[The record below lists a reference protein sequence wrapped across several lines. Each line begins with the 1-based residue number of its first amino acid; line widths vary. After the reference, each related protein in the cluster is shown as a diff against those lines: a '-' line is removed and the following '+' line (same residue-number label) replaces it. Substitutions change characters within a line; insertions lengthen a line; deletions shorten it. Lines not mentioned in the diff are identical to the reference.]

1 MSAAVKPEMQE
12 QHHVESASDIPI
24 DPISAPLREEQ
35 DPNYKLGWRS
45 GLAITALALAN
56 CCAALTNTSN
66 TSIRFQVASVGGAN
80 LASWIGNA
88 SFLLTLCFGP
98 VFGFLGDR
106 LGKKWFMVGGA
117 AIGVVGACIA
127 GTAHTAQRI
136 VAGQVLS
143 GVANAGCIVSVA
155 ASQEITPN
163 KVRPWIM
170 GYTQTLASSAAL
182 LGTYCAGAFVKYQTW
197 RWSYYLNAFA
207 YFIAGTS
214 VALTYFPPPPTLRR
228 QETLGNIFSGLD
240 YIGIFL
246 LSGSLASLVI
256 GLTWGGTTYAWSSG
270 KVIATLAVGC
280 LGLVGLA
287 VFEMFVKKDGLLDH
301 RLFANRN
308 FPILLFVCTID
319 GMLLLGVN
327 VLYAQEIASLFTTDA
342 VRIAVILSPY
352 LITSLFGCLPA
363 GYLMARTKSYRTML
377 VAALVWCSLFTGGLR
392 GSNMRE
398 PPLINLDRFDGSLV
412 ALALSVPSFLLGAA
426 GTLSISCRALG
437 GIIGITIFTAIHSN
451 KYASGLPIDVQQ
463 AVSHTSTG
471 SASDEKV
478 LLGKILGALANSAI
492 PPPVA
497 LEQIQPALSKATFGA
512 VLEAVS
518 QAQTN
523 AWKWVWV
530 AISCL
535 VALNAIVACF
545 ANPVKE
551 RMNHHVESAL
561 EHSETRTSQMAIK
574 KTAS

>member
-1 MSAAVKPEMQE
+1 MSAAAKSEVQG
-12 QHHVESASDIPI
+12 QHHVETALDVPI
-24 DPISAPLREEQ
+24 NPGSVSFQEEQ
-35 DPNYKLGWRS
+35 DVQYKLGWRS
-45 GLAITALALAN
+45 ALAITALALAN

-66 TSIRFQVASVGGAN
+66 TTIRFQVASVGGAN

-117 AIGVVGACIA
+117 AVGVVGACIA

-163 KVRPWIM
+163 KVRPWVM

-182 LGTYCAGAFVKYQTW
+182 LGTYCAGAFVKYHTW

-270 KVIATLAVGC
+270 QVVAATLVVGC

-287 VFEMFVKKDGLLDH
+287 VFEMFVKTDGLLDH

-377 VAALVWCSLFTGGLR
+377 VAALIWCSLFTGLMALVTPNRLR
-392 GSNMRE
+392 WTYAFSTLFGIGTAVTTVI
-398 PPLINLDRFDGSLV
+398 PVV
-412 ALALSVPSFLLGAA
+412 ALALSVPSFLLGTA
-426 GTLSISCRALG
+426 GTLRISCRALG
-437 GIIGITIFTAIHSN
+437 DIVGITIFTAIHSN
-451 KYASGLPIDVQQ
+451 KYAIGVRRKALL
-463 AVSHTSTG
+463 A
-471 SASDEKV
+471 KV
-478 LLGKILGALANSAI
+478 LGALANPAVA
-492 PPPVA
+492 PPVA
-497 LEQIQPALSKATFGA
+497 LEQIRPALSKATVGA

-518 QAQTN
+518 HAQTE

-530 AISCL
+530 AVSCL
-535 VALNAIVACF
+535 VAVNAVVACF

-561 EHSETRTSQMAIK
+561 EHSETRMSQMAVK